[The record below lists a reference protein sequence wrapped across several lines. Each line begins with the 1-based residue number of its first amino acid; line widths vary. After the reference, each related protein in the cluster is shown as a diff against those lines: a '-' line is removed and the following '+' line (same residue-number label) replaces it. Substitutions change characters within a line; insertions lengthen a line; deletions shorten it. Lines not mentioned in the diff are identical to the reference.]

1 MTTTYGYHD
10 QSPSIK
16 KNLSKSLR
24 VFKNPKYTG
33 NGTEIFT
40 EASTSITVATGKQ
53 KILSGTLPSH
63 AVIFHLGWFHVSISC
78 AMLSTVQARD
88 WQTVN
93 QNQRL
98 WPPQMFAEGKDIGR
112 IQTSVSGEVFCSQ
125 AATRTNRKMVY
136 TIEISE
142 YHLLLYV

>member
-1 MTTTYGYHD
+1 
-10 QSPSIK
+10 
-16 KNLSKSLR
+16 
-24 VFKNPKYTG
+24 
-33 NGTEIFT
+33 
-40 EASTSITVATGKQ
+40 
-53 KILSGTLPSH
+53 
-63 AVIFHLGWFHVSISC
+63 
-78 AMLSTVQARD
+78 MLSTVQARD